1 MLICSAG
8 QQSLLKQI
16 TKVGQLIGLAI
27 SGFAVD
33 KIGYRWTM
41 LVSLAFMAPII
52 AMQFFAPN
60 LNVMIGAQLLIG
72 IPLGPLTTLSNV
84 TQLRPSW

>member
-1 MLICSAG
+1 VLVLIRSAG

-16 TKVGQLIGLAI
+16 TKVGQLIGLGI
-27 SGFAVD
+27 TGFAVD

-41 LVSLAFMAPII
+41 LISLAFMAPII
-52 AMQFFAPN
+52 AMQFLAPN

-72 IPLGPLTTLSNV
+72 IPLGPFTTLSNV
-84 TQLRPSW
+84 SRRLT